1 MRTHHPP
8 KWSNMEQTLV
18 EKYRP
23 RTFEDFIGLKKVT
36 ARLQRFAAHPK
47 WLVVAIF
54 IVGDA
59 DVNQT
64 RHDDQQRKH
73 TRHQRQIPTP
83 SNSKY
88 SFSSYFLHLLSG
100 VGCQGTGDSKN

>member
-1 MRTHHPP
+1 MYLFQLVMIIGESDIARGAHVQPQALALHHTP
-8 KWSNMEQTLV
+8 LV
-18 EKYRP
+18 A
-23 RTFEDFIGLKKVT
+23 FDD
-36 ARLQRFAAHPK
+36 ARHLLRQCWRFAAHPK

-59 DVNQT
+59 DVNQS

-88 SFSSYFLHLLSG
+88 SFSSYFLHLNYS
-100 VGCQGTGDSKN
+100 DK